1 MQILPIGRTPKGT
14 GVKANGFRH
23 YIVKAL
29 GLMISFG
36 FSIAAGAASIQR
48 LPTLQRSKMAVQT
61 NQEKEADLWGS
72 VSMGYKQS
80 LIDHQDASKSESAGG
95 SVSLGYQMLP
105 TWSFS
110 AGVDYDQN
118 LQDPEDTDNGISD
131 LSIGFK
137 NKSHSLASWV
147 DGTWSLSAEYPM
159 SEDSLKISNF
169 EGSIGTKYRFS
180 LTSVVLPKGWDA
192 STSLSATRSF
202 YKYETSTKGTAL
214 NPYSVNESVSLGYTF
229 KRWSFSVSGKH
240 AHRFDFDNHVSERLF
255 HTEEVEFDVIH
266 KRWSIAVG
274 HTNRT
279 SWFSQQDED
288 ANLDFINEDSS
299 KIYAQT
305 EISF

>member
-1 MQILPIGRTPKGT
+1 MQFLPIGRIPKGT
-14 GVKANGFRH
+14 AVKANAFRH
-23 YIVKAL
+23 YIVRAL

-36 FSIAAGAASIQR
+36 FPIAAGATSIQR
-48 LPTLQRSKMAVQT
+48 MPTLQRSKMAVQT
-61 NQEKEADLWGS
+61 NKEKESDLS
-72 VSMGYKQS
+72 ASLSMGYKQS
-80 LIDHQDASKSESAGG
+80 LIDHQDGSKSESAGG
-95 SVSLGYQMLP
+95 SFSLSYQMLP
-105 TWSFS
+105 TWSVS

-118 LQDPEDTDNGISD
+118 LKDPEDTDNGISD

-159 SEDSLKISNF
+159 SEDSLKITNF
-169 EGSIGTKYRFS
+169 QGSLGTKYRLS
-180 LTSVVLPKGWDA
+180 LTSTVLPKGWDA
-192 STSLSATRSF
+192 STALSVTRSF
-202 YKYETSTKGTAL
+202 YKYETSTKGTVL
-214 NPYSVNESVSLGYTF
+214 NPYSISESASLGYSI

-240 AHRFDFDNHVSERLF
+240 AHRFDFDNHISERLL
-255 HTEEVEFDVIH
+255 HTEEIGFDVVP
-266 KRWSIAVG
+266 KRWSMAVG

-279 SWFSQQDED
+279 SWFSQLDED